1 MRMTR
6 ILLLILTAS
15 LAVFSLFACSNGS
28 NGPANAVKTYYQAL
42 VAKDSNQLANASCT
56 AWEADGK
63 TELES
68 FGAVEVSLSDL
79 SCQED
84 GKDGD
89 FTLVSCSGKISA
101 NYNGE
106 ILEINLADHT
116 YMTIQ
121 EGGDWRM
128 CGYK

>member
-1 MRMTR
+1 MRLTR
-6 ILLLILTAS
+6 IILLLLTTS
-15 LAVFSLFACSNGS
+15 LAIFSLAACANDS
-28 NGPANAVKTYYQAL
+28 GPANAVQAYYQAL
-42 VAKDSNQLANASCT
+42 AAKDSNQLSNASCA

-79 SCQED
+79 SCQEN

-106 ILEINLADHT
+106 ILEINLSNHT
-116 YMTIQ
+116 YKAIQ

>member
-1 MRMTR
+1 MRFYRTLSLLLF
-6 ILLLILTAS
+6 ILLTAPW
-15 LAVFSLFACSNGS
+15 LAACSKS
-28 NGPANAVKTYYQAL
+28 SEPANAVKAYFEAL
-42 VAKDSNQLANASCT
+42 AAKDASRLANASCA
-56 AWEADGK
+56 AWEAGAK

-68 FGAVEVSLSDL
+68 FGAVQVTLGEV
-79 SCQED
+79 SCQESGSD
-84 GKDGD
+84 GE

-116 YMTIQ
+116 YKTIQ